1 MKVVKG
7 DETVV
12 HWPHKFYQ
20 KVWYF
25 RGLSGE
31 IIIEVTGLK
40 RHCKQLC
47 RAMEV
52 RCQLE
57 FNCSNKEQM
66 KRLKELVNL
75 YLLKDFQFNL

>member
-7 DETVV
+7 DGTVV
-12 HWPHKFYQ
+12 HLPYKFYQ

-25 RGLSGE
+25 LGLSGE
-31 IIIEVTGLK
+31 IIIQVTGHR
-40 RHCKQLC
+40 RHRKQLC
-47 RAMEV
+47 GAMEV

-66 KRLKELVNL
+66 KHLKELVNL

>member
-7 DETVV
+7 DGTVV
-12 HWPHKFYQ
+12 HLPYKFYQ
-20 KVWYF
+20 KVLYF
-25 RGLSGE
+25 LGLSGE
-31 IIIEVTGLK
+31 IIIEVTGYR

-52 RCQLE
+52 RFQLE
-57 FNCSNKEQM
+57 SNCSNKEQM